1 MGARASITWH
11 DQVYMVFNDPTYS
24 SLNEGGDDTS
34 SSSYA
39 FIYVVMAWSEPYAGV
54 GNMAT

>member
-1 MGARASITWH
+1 MGARANKEWH
-11 DQVYMVFNDPTYS
+11 DQVYMVFNDPVYS

-39 FIYVVMAWSEPYAGV
+39 LF
-54 GNMAT
+54 TL